1 MEEEFSST
9 TETLYLSSKEPLEK
23 SEEIVTVTVD
33 SYKLEE
39 GRMKKHAVYK
49 IFGQDSSGT
58 FECNRRYKEFQ
69 MLRSYFAMMWPGC
82 YIPKL
87 PKKKVVGNLDTDLI
101 HKRKKLLDY
110 FVGRVVSYGFLYK
123 SEPFQL
129 FIRGPADYIKGT
141 VNLKSPSFVEL
152 QEKYK
157 ETFPEVGDFE
167 MNQKFDDDM
176 TNFYNTLEDC
186 LRRVKSFKK
195 SCKKSVLSFYR
206 YEDSLT
212 RLSGGVNQ
220 ITHYF
225 FPTRENTVDFIKKA
239 TNAYKILLDWAR
251 RELLEIESLM
261 DTIEKKLYL
270 EQILVKCQTR
280 LGVYQKGLENF
291 QSGKKSL
298 MQRLSKK
305 TDEQKLKHLEGHVAD
320 SEKELV
326 ALQEVI
332 RIATGRLIHYQ
343 IPRFKEKEAEK
354 LECTIRSYSG
364 LIVEE
369 FNDFITHFTSLQE
382 TITPTVI

>member
-1 MEEEFSST
+1 M
-9 TETLYLSSKEPLEK
+9 
-23 SEEIVTVTVD
+23 
-33 SYKLEE
+33 
-39 GRMKKHAVYK
+39 
-49 IFGQDSSGT
+49 
-58 FECNRRYKEFQ
+58 
-69 MLRSYFAMMWPGC
+69 
-82 YIPKL
+82 
-87 PKKKVVGNLDTDLI
+87 
-101 HKRKKLLDY
+101 
-110 FVGRVVSYGFLYK
+110 SYGFLYK
-123 SEPFQL
+123 SEAFQL

-157 ETFPEVGDFE
+157 ETFTEVAGFE
-167 MNQKFDDDM
+167 MNQKLDDDM
-176 TNFYNTLEDC
+176 TNFYTTLEDC
-186 LRRVKSFKK
+186 LRRVKGFKK
-195 SCKKSVLSFYR
+195 VCKNSVLSFYR

-212 RLSGGVNQ
+212 RLSGGVSQ

-225 FPTRENTVDFIKKA
+225 FPTKENTVDFIKKA

-251 RELLEIESLM
+251 REILEIESLM
-261 DTIEKKLYL
+261 DAIEKKLYL
-270 EQILVKCQTR
+270 EQILAKYQAR
-280 LGVYQKGLENF
+280 LGEHQKGLENF

-305 TDEQKLKHLEGHVAD
+305 TDEQKLKNLEGHVAD
-320 SEKELV
+320 SEKELI
-326 ALQEVI
+326 ALQDVI

-354 LECTIRSYSG
+354 LESTIRSYSG